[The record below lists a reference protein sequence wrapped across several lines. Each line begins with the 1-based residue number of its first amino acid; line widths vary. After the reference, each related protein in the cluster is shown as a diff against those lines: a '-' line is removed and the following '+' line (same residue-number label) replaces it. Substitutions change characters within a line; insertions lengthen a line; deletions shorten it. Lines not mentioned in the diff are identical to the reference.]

1 MLVWEPGDELAPV
14 VACIERGGIL
24 AIPTESTY
32 GLGADPCSARG
43 CKAILEVKGRAASK
57 ALPIVVP
64 DLETA
69 FALGVSRH
77 TPGLAATA
85 AHWPAALS
93 IVADLERPLAA
104 AGGGDTIALR
114 IPDHPGLLGLLGDL
128 GRALTATSANRSGEP
143 PVVRVEELAELL
155 GGADACIIGG
165 ARLPG
170 GAPSTLVRWAAEGP
184 VLLR

>member
-43 CKAILEVKGRAASK
+43 CEAILKVKGRAASK

-69 FALGVSRH
+69 FALGVSKH

-114 IPDHPGLLGLLGDL
+114 
-128 GRALTATSANRSGEP
+128 TQ
-143 PVVRVEELAELL
+143 
-155 GGADACIIGG
+155 IGG
-165 ARLPG
+165 EII
-170 GAPSTLVRWAAEGP
+170 AAEEAKRRSSTGRRWRIAVVSMSMCSKWMRFSVSLIIRP
-184 VLLR
+184 EAM